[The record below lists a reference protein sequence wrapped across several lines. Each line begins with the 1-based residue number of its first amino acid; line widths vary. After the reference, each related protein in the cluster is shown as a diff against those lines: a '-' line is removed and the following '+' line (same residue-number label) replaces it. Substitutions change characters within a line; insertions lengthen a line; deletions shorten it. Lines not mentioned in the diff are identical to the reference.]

1 MGDLSRGEEVLCNW
15 IKADCCSPGRFKVEM
30 SPINLDRIQA
40 WIDQGR
46 LNPDEPITMKE
57 LAKSRCLHGV
67 KRHGVK
73 LLGRV
78 RLHKLPSIRYQT
90 QMLPTP
96 TSHRLRDT
104 IEHNPTNFTPR
115 TPMP

>member
-1 MGDLSRGEEVLCNW
+1 MGHKGSIVVFRGNCADSR
-15 IKADCCSPGRFKVEM
+15 SFKIEM
-30 SPINLDRIQA
+30 SPINLDRIQS

-73 LLGRV
+73 LLARV
-78 RLHKLPSIRYQT
+78 RSLSFLPTSPPQLGLGLKHGVRRYQGR
-90 QMLPTP
+90 LP
-96 TSHRLRDT
+96 D
-104 IEHNPTNFTPR
+104 
-115 TPMP
+115 